1 MKKRLA
7 CLSLIFAMAAT
18 QILPVSAARKND
30 VQAQKSETQN
40 KLSEAEARANS
51 LEEQKG
57 AIMGQISSSEQEL
70 VDVLSQ
76 IDILA
81 GEITDKEAEIEK
93 TKEDLVQAEQERD
106 EQYEAMKKRIQYM
119 YENGGSSMLELLL
132 SSNNLSDFLN
142 EASNIASIST
152 YDRNMLKKYEETQD
166 AIKTQEAQVAKEST
180 SISNLLTEKSSKQQE
195 VQNLVST
202 TNDNISS
209 YVNQISASQEEASA
223 LMAQVNSADS
233 SISQLMEQAEQ
244 ERAAEEAAAEAA
256 VAAEAA
262 RDTEDTG
269 AADEGDS
276 SEEATTDAEEVSTDD
291 SSSESSDATED
302 TSGAEDSS
310 TSDDTSAD
318 TSSAEDTSSDSSDS
332 SSSDSG
338 SSSQGTYL
346 GNFML
351 TGYCNCAQCCGTAGN
366 ATASGVMPTAGHTV
380 AMAGVPFGT
389 QLLINGTVYTVED
402 LGTPYGHVDIYCG
415 SHSEALSFGLQ
426 YADVYQLN

>member
-1 MKKRLA
+1 ME
-7 CLSLIFAMAAT
+7 AAEKEEE
-18 QILPVSAARKND
+18 LKN
-30 VQAQKSETQN
+30 
-40 KLSEAEARANS
+40 
-51 LEEQKG
+51 
-57 AIMGQISSSEQEL
+57 
-70 VDVLSQ
+70 
-76 IDILA
+76 
-81 GEITDKEAEIEK
+81 
-93 TKEDLVQAEQERD
+93 VQAELEKAKQD
-106 EQYEAMKKRIQYM
+106 AQDQYEAMKIRIKYM
-119 YENGGSSMLELLL
+119 YENGGSTMLELLL

-152 YDRNMLKKYEETQD
+152 YDRNMLKKYEETQE
-166 AIKTQEAQVAKEST
+166 AIKTQEAQVEEESA

-202 TNDNISS
+202 TSDNISS
-209 YVNQISASQEEASA
+209 YVNQISASQDEASA

-256 VAAEAA
+256 QAAEAVQ
-262 RDTEDTG
+262 TEDTD

-276 SEEATTDAEEVSTDD
+276 TED
-291 SSSESSDATED
+291 SSESVDTTED
-302 TSGAEDSS
+302 TSSDSTDSS
-310 TSDDTSAD
+310 SSDEVSAD
-318 TSSAEDTSSDSSDS
+318 TSVAEDTSSDSTDG

-338 SSSQGTYL
+338 SSSQGKYL

-380 AMAGVPFGT
+380 AMADVPFGT

>member
-1 MKKRLA
+1 
-7 CLSLIFAMAAT
+7 
-18 QILPVSAARKND
+18 
-30 VQAQKSETQN
+30 
-40 KLSEAEARANS
+40 
-51 LEEQKG
+51 
-57 AIMGQISSSEQEL
+57 
-70 VDVLSQ
+70 
-76 IDILA
+76 
-81 GEITDKEAEIEK
+81 
-93 TKEDLVQAEQERD
+93 
-106 EQYEAMKKRIQYM
+106 
-119 YENGGSSMLELLL
+119 
-132 SSNNLSDFLN
+132 
-142 EASNIASIST
+142 
-152 YDRNMLKKYEETQD
+152 
-166 AIKTQEAQVAKEST
+166 
-180 SISNLLTEKSSKQQE
+180 
-195 VQNLVST
+195 
-202 TNDNISS
+202 
-209 YVNQISASQEEASA
+209 
-223 LMAQVNSADS
+223 MAQVNSADS

-276 SEEATTDAEEVSTDD
+276 SEEATTDAEEISTDD

-366 ATASGVMPTAGHTV
+366 LTASGTVPTAGRTV

-389 QLLINGTVYTVED
+389 QLLINGNVYTVED
-402 LGTPYGHVDIYCG
+402 LGTPYGHVDIFFDN
-415 SHSEALSFGLQ
+415 HSDALSFGLQ
-426 YADVYQLN
+426 SAEVYQLN

>member
-1 MKKRLA
+1 MKSKKVLSLLLA
-7 CLSLIFAMAAT
+7 CAVTISMGTTVFASTEDQIAAA
-18 QILPVSAARKND
+18 QEQKQEA
-30 VQAQKSETQN
+30 QAGLAEAQANISDLESKKQELESY
-40 KLSEAEARANS
+40 LSELNTQYTELTDSISQLSVEAAEK
-51 LEEQKG
+51 EE
-57 AIMGQISSSEQEL
+57 EL
-70 VDVLSQ
+70 
-76 IDILA
+76 
-81 GEITDKEAEIEK
+81 KN
-93 TKEDLVQAEQERD
+93 VQAELEKAKQD
-106 EQYEAMKKRIQYM
+106 AQDQYEAMKIRIKYM
-119 YENGGSSMLELLL
+119 YENGGSTMLELLL

-142 EASNIASIST
+142 EANNIASIST
-152 YDRNMLKKYEETQD
+152 YDRNMLKKYEETQE
-166 AIKTQEAQVAKEST
+166 AIKTQEAQVEEEST

-195 VQNLVST
+195 VQ
-202 TNDNISS
+202 ISS
-209 YVNQISASQEEASA
+209 YVNQISASQDEASA

-256 VAAEAA
+256 QAAAQ
-262 RDTEDTG
+262 TEDTD

-276 SEEATTDAEEVSTDD
+276 SEEATTDAEEISTDD

-338 SSSQGTYL
+338 SSSQGKYL